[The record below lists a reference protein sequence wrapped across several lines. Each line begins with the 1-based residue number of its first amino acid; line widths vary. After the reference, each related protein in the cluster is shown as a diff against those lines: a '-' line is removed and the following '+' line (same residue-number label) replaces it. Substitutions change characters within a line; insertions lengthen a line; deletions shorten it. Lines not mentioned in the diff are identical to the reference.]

1 MRLKHVYLVLC
12 ILGTVVPYS
21 QFVPFLQENGFHL
34 GLLVQQLFVNHVSAF
49 FGLDVIISSVVVWV
63 FIRVEGR
70 RIGVSRLWLPRV
82 AILTVGVSLALPLFL
97 YMRELRQEASAS
109 R

>member
-21 QFVPFLQENGFHL
+21 QLVPFLQENGLRL
-34 GLLVQQLFVNHVSAF
+34 GLLVQQLFVNHVSGF
-49 FGLDVIISSVVVWV
+49 FGLDVIISSVVVLV
-63 FIRVEGR
+63 FIGVEGR

-97 YMRELRQEASAS
+97 YMREQRLEMSAA

>member
-21 QFVPFLQENGFHL
+21 QFVPFVQENGLRL

-49 FGLDVIISSVVVWV
+49 FGLDVIISSAVVLV
-63 FIRVEGR
+63 FIGVEGR

-97 YMRELRQEASAS
+97 YMREVRQEASAS